1 MLKDA
6 DYHVH
11 LKGIDIGYGGKRYS
25 AAATIMSQEQPQ
37 RPQTSDEST
46 EQEPNKY
53 GASKPLTSKEAAI
66 MKTTENHA
74 LGKTQKSAPGVTIGE
89 ALEASAMTRAGNKAV
104 DMSDAAAIQ
113 AAEMRATKKSET
125 EAGGVGAIAQS
136 AATKNSR
143 ASPFM
148 EKTTLSD
155 VVSNA
160 RERLS
165 SDKTV
170 TKEDAE
176 GVIGAEIRNKKDM
189 ITTPGGVAA
198 SVAASATLN
207 QNK

>member
-1 MLKDA
+1 
-6 DYHVH
+6 
-11 LKGIDIGYGGKRYS
+11 
-25 AAATIMSQEQPQ
+25 MSQEQPH
-37 RPQTSDEST
+37 RP
-46 EQEPNKY
+46 EPNDQSTQHESNKY
-53 GASKPLTSKEAAI
+53 DNVSNELGSRSLTSKEAAM

-74 LGKTQKSAPGVTIGE
+74 LGTTQKSGPGVTIGE
-89 ALEASAMTRAGNKAV
+89 ALEATAMTRAGDKAV

-113 AAEMRATKKSET
+113 AAEMRATKKNES

-143 ASPFM
+143 ALPYM

-155 VVSNA
+155 VVSDA
-160 RERLS
+160 REKLA
-165 SDKTV
+165 SDKMV

-198 SVAASATLN
+198 SVAAAATLN

>member
-1 MLKDA
+1 
-6 DYHVH
+6 
-11 LKGIDIGYGGKRYS
+11 
-25 AAATIMSQEQPQ
+25 MSQEQPQ
-37 RPQTSDEST
+37 RPQTSDET
-46 EQEPNKY
+46 
-53 GASKPLTSKEAAI
+53 KPLTSKEAAK
-66 MKTTENHA
+66 MKTS
-74 LGKTQKSAPGVTIGE
+74 QKSGPGVTIGE
-89 ALEASAMTRAGNKAV
+89 ALEASAMTRAGDKAV

-125 EAGGVGAIAQS
+125 EAGGVAAIAQS
-136 AATKNSR
+136 AATRNSR
-143 ASPFM
+143 ALPYM

-155 VVSNA
+155 VVSDA
-160 RERLS
+160 REKLP

-198 SVAASATLN
+198 TVTAAATLN